1 MAARAYLDAG
11 GAAPLSPRVADAL
24 RKGFEQGWADP
35 GRLASE
41 SRTARLLLTGATEA
55 VAEVLGARPEW
66 IHWTPSPHFAFER
79 AFAGIAAARR
89 GRQRIVVS
97 AVERDALVAAAE
109 FAAPH
114 GLDTVPVSAAGHV
127 DLEALRTTLSVP
139 DVAIVAVQHANQEL
153 GTIQRIGDVA
163 HIAAGAEVPLV
174 VDATASIGHVTPPSL
189 WDALVAHPADWG
201 GPSGLGLVALRPQTR
216 WLARWPELGAAGADG
231 WAPGGVSVPLVLA
244 AAVALQ
250 EREENRAEESARL
263 SALVDRI
270 RGTVALME
278 GIDVQGDPVE
288 RLPHVLTFSCLYAD
302 GEALVSRLNREGFAV
317 GSGSACATGTLEPSR
332 VLAAVGALTHGN
344 VRIALHPA
352 ITEEDVERFLAVLP
366 QVLADVRTQAG
377 ARGRPQQ

>member
-1 MAARAYLDAG
+1 MAGRAYLDAG
-11 GAAPLSPRVADAL
+11 GAAPLSPRVADAV

-41 SRTARLLLTGATEA
+41 SRTARLLLSGATEA
-55 VAEVLGARPEW
+55 IADVLGARPEW
-66 IHWTPSPHFAFER
+66 IRWTPSPHFAFER

-114 GLDTVPVSAAGHV
+114 GLDTIGVSAQGHV
-127 DLEALRTTLSVP
+127 DTAALQAALSVP
-139 DVAIVAVQHANQEL
+139 DVAILAVQHANQEL
-153 GTIQRIGDVA
+153 GTVQRLGDVA
-163 HIAAGAEVPLV
+163 QLAADAEVPLV
-174 VDATASIGHVTPPSL
+174 VDATASIGHVDPPAA

-201 GPSGLGLVALRPQTR
+201 GPSGLGLVALRPHTR
-216 WLARWPELGAAGADG
+216 WLARWPELSGTGGDG

-250 EREENRAEESARL
+250 EREENRAAESARL
-263 SALVDRI
+263 AALIDRI
-270 RGTVALME
+270 RGTVGLIE
-278 GIDVQGDPVE
+278 GVDVQGDPVE

-302 GEALVSRLNREGFAV
+302 GEALVSRLDREGFAV

-344 VRIALHPA
+344 VRLALHPGV
-352 ITEEDVERFLAVLP
+352 TDEDIERFLAVLP
-366 QVLADVRTQAG
+366 GVIADVRAQAG
-377 ARGRPQQ
+377 ARGRR